1 MDTIQAGHAG
11 KGSRRSCPGSL
22 RASKASAFITQT
34 LSAREIRR
42 VRREP
47 HAGARSG
54 NTATGF
60 LFMVI
65 LNMQQSFPNIRV
77 INTTA
82 PSDLKSANVLL
93 TFTERDKMLNYLCFE
108 YEQIQRNKLIR
119 YNAAEQIQGRLLYI
133 LQSKRTLSLL

>member
-1 MDTIQAGHAG
+1 
-11 KGSRRSCPGSL
+11 
-22 RASKASAFITQT
+22 
-34 LSAREIRR
+34 
-42 VRREP
+42 
-47 HAGARSG
+47 
-54 NTATGF
+54 
-60 LFMVI
+60 MVI